1 MSDFQPIGASPLSVL
16 ATFLSFLAITLSM
29 AGLSGLAKLNFSGLP
44 RLVEWT
50 AGLSGRV
57 LSECLELSE
66 CFLDR
71 SECLFSDVLA
81 SSLECRTRSEFLF
94 SSGALLVELVPIKI
108 GGSEGRLGRSVFED
122 SDLILKMLLYGVLGM
137 RAVF

>member
-1 MSDFQPIGASPLSVL
+1 M
-16 ATFLSFLAITLSM
+16 
-29 AGLSGLAKLNFSGLP
+29 
-44 RLVEWT
+44 EWT

-71 SECLFSDVLA
+71 SECLFSDVGLA

-94 SSGALLVELVPIKI
+94 SSGALVVELVPIKL
-108 GGSEGRLGRSVFED
+108 GGSDGRLGCSVFED
-122 SDLILKMLLYGVLGM
+122 SDLILKNITGKLSLFYCKSVRRFL
-137 RAVF
+137 FSI